1 MSHDLGLQA
10 VNSRKT
16 TVLGFIGFNRTLVD
30 RVRKEKEMQIK
41 AKRSDMVLGDK
52 KAVTAKY
59 ESKSAPNNRKIKKIR
74 LKSALQRTRNH
85 V

>member
-1 MSHDLGLQA
+1 MHKFSQQEISLRIIRNGSKGLSHDLGLQA

-16 TVLGFIGFNRTLVD
+16 TVLGFIGFNNRTLVD

-52 KAVTAKY
+52 K
-59 ESKSAPNNRKIKKIR
+59 SCNSQI
-74 LKSALQRTRNH
+74 
-85 V
+85 